1 MPSFGGEAGVR
12 PLPAEVA
19 LDPIPELLGEIERL
33 RAVAWCG
40 YAAGGGCSGTTKCWS
55 NTQRVS
61 GCKCARMDGH
71 EVIRA
76 VKVCSHWPLP
86 RQKSRTP
93 KFMGSFSR
101 RRRELRG

>member
-1 MPSFGGEAGVR
+1 MLP
-12 PLPAEVA
+12 PLPAEVEV
-19 LDPIPELLGEIERL
+19 DRIPERLGEIERL

-93 KFMGSFSR
+93 KFIGSV
-101 RRRELRG
+101 LPRGRASYGGDPVLAW